1 MPSPPPP
8 SNQGFPSQASPPPP
22 SGFHFLNQP
31 TFPSSNLFGS
41 QIQTPT
47 QEKENI
53 NDEKELDANKIY
65 ELPEIPKLEL
75 GDRLANVLGTEG
87 EQILDDNFLQAKEL
101 EDKNIKEIAEQ
112 YEFNKIKDAFDEGTI
127 PPQSDFFYGEDHLT
141 KNFKHACNIL
151 SLNDENIGFVDFR
164 CSDRGQN
171 IMISKSLSIH
181 VESRDIFYQNFNTNE
196 TFYSFLLAQQDET
209 KSVVPKRIS
218 YSYSFEK
225 YIHSYLPS
233 FSIDDVEK
241 YDLYLNKN
249 AKYLLYK
256 FKDWIESMEGEK
268 LLIRHT
274 AKTKYVFSLN
284 TIESRDKQFLIEKLI
299 HNIEF

>member
-1 MPSPPPP
+1 MT
-8 SNQGFPSQASPPPP
+8 N
-22 SGFHFLNQP
+22 
-31 TFPSSNLFGS
+31 
-41 QIQTPT
+41 
-47 QEKENI
+47 
-53 NDEKELDANKIY
+53 
-65 ELPEIPKLEL
+65 
-75 GDRLANVLGTEG
+75 
-87 EQILDDNFLQAKEL
+87 
-101 EDKNIKEIAEQ
+101 
-112 YEFNKIKDAFDEGTI
+112 
-127 PPQSDFFYGEDHLT
+127 
-141 KNFKHACNIL
+141 
-151 SLNDENIGFVDFR
+151 
-164 CSDRGQN
+164 
-171 IMISKSLSIH
+171 KSLSIH

-225 YIHSYLPS
+225 YIQSYLPS
-233 FSIDDVEK
+233 FSIDDAEK

-284 TIESRDKQFLIEKLI
+284 TIESRDRQFLIEKLI
-299 HNIEF
+299 HNIEFKDHYQNSTEKKPEITETIESNYKVNRRVYQSLFLDIAENFFEYMHSLDQDEIQELDSGIKGNG